1 MSFVPLPRIMRTAN
15 FGLAVL
21 YALLLAASAVVLG
34 AVVYWRVQASL
45 ENQLMTRINAE
56 IELLQQE
63 LDSEGVTEL
72 VTEVRERTNYFHA
85 LEYLVVDRHGN
96 KLAGNLPSL
105 PPGNRWSDVTIPS
118 ATSGVAERK
127 FRVRSVVLSDDIGL
141 SVGDDLTPTEEIR
154 AAFLKALGWA
164 LLVFLLLS
172 VLGGLLLSRR
182 FLQRVDAIT
191 RTAEDIIGGNLES
204 RISLRGTDDN
214 FDRLAHTLN
223 QMLDRI
229 QELMETLRQVSSD
242 IAHAL
247 RTPLGRLR
255 QKLERA
261 RASAEVD
268 PECEQAIDSAA
279 AEAETLLDTFSALLR
294 IAQIEAGTRT
304 AGFRQVDL
312 SRLFETV
319 TDAYAT
325 AAEDQGK
332 TIVAKIEPSIRSWGD
347 KDLLTEMLANLLDNA
362 ITHTH
367 PGAQIEVSLANGGS
381 LAVGSVADDGPGI
394 PPSDRERIFRR
405 FYRLERSMRIP
416 GNGLGLS
423 MVAAVADLHG
433 VSLIADDNH
442 PGLIMTMSFPCLEE
456 SSNG

>member
-1 MSFVPLPRIMRTAN
+1 MRTAS

-21 YALLLAASAVVLG
+21 YALLLAASAVILG
-34 AVVYWRVQASL
+34 AVVYWRVQTSL
-45 ENQLMTRINAE
+45 EGQLATRINAE
-56 IELLQQE
+56 IALLQQE
-63 LDSEGVTEL
+63 LDSEGVNEL

-85 LEYLVVDRHGN
+85 LEYLVLDRHGK
-96 KLAGNLPSL
+96 KLAGNLPSM
-105 PPGNRWSDVTIPS
+105 PPGNRWSDMTIPS
-118 ATSGVAERK
+118 AAQGTADRK
-127 FRVRSVVLSDDIGL
+127 FRVRSVLLGGDIGL
-141 SVGDDLTPTEEIR
+141 SVGDDLTPMEEIR
-154 AAFLKALGWA
+154 AAFLEALGWA

-172 VLGGLLLSRR
+172 FLGGLLLSRR

-191 RTAEDIIGGNLES
+191 YTAEDIIGGNLES
-204 RISLRGTDDN
+204 RIPLRGTADN
-214 FDRLAHTLN
+214 FDRLARTLN

-229 QELMETLRQVSSD
+229 QELMETLRQVSND

-247 RTPLGRLR
+247 RTPLSRLR

-268 PECEQAIDSAA
+268 SGCECAIDAA
-279 AEAETLLDTFSALLR
+279 VVEAETILDTFSALLR

-312 SRLFETV
+312 SKLFETV
-319 TDAYAT
+319 ADAYAT

-332 TIVAKIEPSIRSWGD
+332 TIVAQIEPSIQSWGD
-347 KDLLTEMLANLLDNA
+347 KDLLTEMLASLLDNA

-367 PGAQIEVSLANGGS
+367 PGAQIEVSLANGG
-381 LAVGSVADDGPGI
+381 LQAVGSVADDGPGI
-394 PPSDRERIFRR
+394 PLSDRERIFRR
-405 FYRLERSMRIP
+405 FYRLDRSMRVP

-433 VSLIADDNH
+433 VILCVDDNH
-442 PGLIMTMSFPCLEE
+442 PGLRMTMSFPC
-456 SSNG
+456 SQ